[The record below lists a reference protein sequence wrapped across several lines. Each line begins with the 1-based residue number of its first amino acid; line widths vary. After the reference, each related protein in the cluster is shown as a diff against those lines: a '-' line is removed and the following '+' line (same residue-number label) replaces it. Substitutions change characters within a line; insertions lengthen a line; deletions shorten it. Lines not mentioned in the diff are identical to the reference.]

1 MGSGVDVQ
9 YLDAERFT
17 FNRWLS
23 LDGEG
28 MNKGGLES
36 TCHATCFGSETV
48 PRVSLYCKIF
58 RLDHNG
64 ICNLINEIMGYELAR
79 FYDLPVSPSAYVL
92 NIPIQKLDLTST
104 PASASWLSHAFNE
117 SAEASCVAFATEDLK
132 APNSL
137 VFFGQKQPTRLLED
151 LSRWPG
157 LPSSIVFD
165 DVITNHDRNLGN
177 LIRKG
182 RSDYVLIDH
191 GRLISP
197 CGTWQQTDLDPL
209 RKSENKLFDL
219 REHFRSLIP
228 LTDNE
233 LIAAAEMFF
242 TNKPSPGAKLSTLPI
257 LSALCGIHTDKPMPE
272 TLCDFFYRRAQNSD
286 RIMHDRLKMLA

>member
-1 MGSGVDVQ
+1 MQ

-28 MNKGGLES
+28 MNKGGLEA
-36 TCHATCFGSETV
+36 TCHANCFGSETV

-58 RLDHNG
+58 RLDHRG

-92 NIPIQKLDLTST
+92 NIPIEKLDLATA
-104 PASASWLSHAFNE
+104 PASASWLSQTTNE
-117 SAEASCVAFATEDLK
+117 SSAASCLAFATEDLK
-132 APNSL
+132 APNSI
-137 VFFGQKQPTRLLED
+137 VFFGQKHPTRLLED
-151 LSRWPG
+151 LSGWPG
-157 LPSSIVFD
+157 LPTSIVFD

-182 RSDYVLIDH
+182 RSEYVLIDH

-197 CGTWQQTDLDPL
+197 CGTWQETDLDPT
-209 RKSENKLFDL
+209 KVSQNKLFDL
-219 REHFRSLIP
+219 REQFRSLIP
-228 LTDNE
+228 LADNE
-233 LIAAAEMFF
+233 LIAAAETFF
-242 TNKPSPGAKLSTLPI
+242 MAKPSPGATLSSMPI
-257 LSALCGIHTDKPMPE
+257 LSALCSIHADKPMPE
-272 TLCDFFYRRAQNSD
+272 TLCDFFHRRAQNSD